1 MTRRLQE
8 LLEQDRIW
16 HGQDGRVF
24 YVRELSRE
32 HLGNVIA
39 YLARHAHELLLE
51 RRTLEH
57 HDAFTERTTA
67 SLESTD
73 ATNWLLDRPL
83 YRALLAEQRRR
94 GAVDGEVVPN
104 RPTLDESVTRI
115 RNDYGDALRELGE
128 S

>member
-1 MTRRLQE
+1 MTRRLLE
-8 LLEQDRIW
+8 LLEQEQIW
-16 HGQDGRVF
+16 RGQDGHVF
-24 YVRELSRE
+24 YVRELPIE

-51 RRTLEH
+51 RRTYEE
-57 HDAFTERTTA
+57 HDAFTTRTVA

-104 RPTLDESVTRI
+104 RPTLDEAMTTITDR
-115 RNDYGDALRELGE
+115 YGDALRELGE